1 MANFYYSEPI
11 SFVEAPAGQA
21 GRGIQSITF
30 AYCRTDSDAQ
40 PTSGWKSDFPEV
52 DAAKPYLWTQI
63 TYNYT
68 TGGSE
73 IAYTVTKNG
82 EDGKPGK
89 DGIQI
94 TTIVTEYCRSNDG
107 VTTPALTENW
117 ESTMPAFDASK
128 LYLWTKIVYQ
138 YSDNTESEPQY
149 MVTKDG
155 VQGVDGKPGKD
166 GTQITSI
173 TTTYARSDNSTTT
186 PQDWLDTI
194 PTVDST
200 KPYLW
205 TRIVYNYNDNTSSEP
220 QYTITKDGEK
230 GEPGGNAAII
240 VSPTAVYK
248 GLTYDLSTHKVT
260 AQLTYDNSIQTFT
273 DKTFIQ
279 AALIYSLT
287 QGVHYFRIDNTHYVF
302 IEFASDESKENVSKI
317 ISSQK
322 FYYRVAITNNVD
334 DYPTNWGDWKGALNA
349 GDPILIAT
357 TTDEETAASLNTYL
371 YLRYHTS
378 KGDEANYRGQTG
390 ISSDD
395 GTTYTAN
402 ILTQVGSHIA
412 AALASDDLKDF
423 HAANWKELA
432 WHTLVGDTEVENLAL
447 STSIPEDA
455 QTLILALSS
464 YAAEYNGL
472 QFTGYYEGK
481 PVCYYT
487 LPFSLDKDLLELGN
501 IDENGDVVIADNK
514 VAADSIAANAIT
526 AEKIEAYAINAS
538 KIKAGA
544 ITSDKISTDGLQ
556 SKETVKFKEDSKYT
570 ETGSAIT
577 FGYQEGM
584 PAGIYFKNFYID
596 QEGNAGFKGSITATE
611 GATFA
616 GWKINSTSIQDS
628 SNTMGLYNG
637 KKRIAESLVTAGGTS
652 PYRFFSGGIIGNE
665 NETAVLPAPVFAV
678 LADGSLYSSQAKM
691 DGLDITGGQ
700 VSGILRIGGDS
711 TGIVADGTNGVIS
724 SPNYSDNLGWHID
737 KEGNASFNN
746 LAARGK
752 LSSVVFEQNKVSAVG
767 GSLYIS
773 PTVYFTERSI
783 SVAGFDDAEATNIK
797 ITFNQ
802 GANDFT
808 KFNINSP
815 VLLNF
820 ITNNG
825 QEYNN
830 IKGAIASLDK
840 EATAESQKT
849 ITITIAKTAVKISTF
864 ESIEPGC
871 MMASTG
877 TESQSTY
884 ILLSAT
890 GPYIE
895 LNTAQLNQTMT
906 MPCVRLGSLED
917 IRDNDFGKLDGFGLY
932 STNAYLRGQVILPNA
947 GITNQT
953 EIKVNDN
960 AVRFWA
966 GKNGDNIGDSNFVVT
981 QDGSLYANKGI
992 FKGIIEATDGT
1003 FSGTLKAAG
1012 IVIDKRDTPETTQKE
1027 NEFFVAYT
1035 STPTT
1040 VDDYVLRINN
1050 KGLSIWE
1057 GGLAAYSDY
1066 LNGWANNASQ
1076 RDGAS
1081 SIAPYGNKENDESAM
1096 YPYLSLVDS
1105 ATPHLTTKGL
1115 HIFDVS
1121 PSLVGKSAR
1130 LNADKLV
1137 FARAITVSSTST
1149 YSDAETVAYQQQE
1162 VASISVSAADNS
1174 GELQLNNNNAIQ
1186 INAAALKFG
1195 DDMKI
1200 SVIENVG
1207 LNFIV

>member
-30 AYCRTDSDAQ
+30 AYCRTDSDTQ
-40 PTSGWKSDFPEV
+40 PTSGWESDFPEV

-89 DGIQI
+89 DG
-94 TTIVTEYCRSNDG
+94 
-107 VTTPALTENW
+107 
-117 ESTMPAFDASK
+117 
-128 LYLWTKIVYQ
+128 
-138 YSDNTESEPQY
+138 
-149 MVTKDG
+149 
-155 VQGVDGKPGKD
+155 
-166 GTQITSI
+166 
-173 TTTYARSDNSTTT
+173 
-186 PQDWLDTI
+186 
-194 PTVDST
+194 
-200 KPYLW
+200 
-205 TRIVYNYNDNTSSEP
+205 
-220 QYTITKDGEK
+220 EK
-230 GEPGGNAAII
+230 GEPGGSAAII

-248 GLTYDLSTHKVT
+248 GLTYDLSTHKIT

-273 DKTFIQ
+273 DKIFIK
-279 AALIYSLT
+279 AALTYNLT
-287 QGVHYFRIDNTHYVF
+287 QGVHYFRIDNAHYVF
-302 IEFASDESKENVSKI
+302 IEFASDESKENISKI
-317 ISSQK
+317 LSSQQ
-322 FYYRVAITNNVD
+322 FYYRVAIVNNVD
-334 DYPTNWGDWKGALNA
+334 DYPTDWGDWKGAINA
-349 GDPILIAT
+349 GEPILITT

-378 KGDEANYRGQTG
+378 EGDDANYRGQTD
-390 ISSDD
+390 ILSDD

-402 ILTQVGSHIA
+402 VLTQVGSHIA
-412 AALASDDLKDF
+412 TALASDDLEDF
-423 HAANWKELA
+423 HTTNWEELT
-432 WHTLVGDTEVENLAL
+432 WHTLVGDTNVENLAL
-447 STSIPEDA
+447 STSNSEDA
-455 QTLILALSS
+455 QTLILTLSS

-481 PVCYYT
+481 PSCYYT
-487 LPFSLDKDLLELGN
+487 LLFSLDKDLLELGN
-501 IDENGDVVIADNK
+501 INENGDVVIADNK
-514 VAADSIAANAIT
+514 VAADSIAANAVT

-556 SKETVKFKEDSKYT
+556 SKEAVEFLENSSYT
-570 ETGSAIT
+570 KRGSTIT
-577 FGYQEGM
+577 FGYQESM
-584 PAGIYFKNFYID
+584 PAGIYFQNFYID
-596 QEGNAGFKGSITATE
+596 QAGNAGFKGSITAE
-611 GATFA
+611 DGATFA
-616 GWKINSTSIQDS
+616 GWKIDSTSIQDTT
-628 SNTMGLYNG
+628 NTMGLYNG
-637 KKRIAESLVTAGGTS
+637 TKRVAESLTTANSTS
-652 PYRFFSGGIIGNE
+652 PYRFFSGGMIGNE
-665 NETAVLPAPVFAV
+665 NENTILSTPVFAV

-691 DGLDITGGQ
+691 NGLNIAGGQ
-700 VSGILRIGGDS
+700 VSGTLRIGNNS
-711 TGIVADGTNGVIS
+711 TGIVADGIEGTIS
-724 SPNYSDNLGWHID
+724 SPNYSNNLGWYID

-746 LAARGK
+746 LTARGK

-773 PTVYFTERSI
+773 PTVYFTEESTSI
-783 SVAGFDDAEATNIK
+783 TGFDEATDNIE
-797 ITFNQ
+797 ITFGQ
-802 GANDFT
+802 GINDFT
-808 KFNINSP
+808 KFNTKSP

-820 ITNNG
+820 ITSNG

-830 IKGAIASLDK
+830 IKGTIASL
-840 EATAESQKT
+840 AESQKT
-849 ITITIAKTAVKISTF
+849 ITITVAKKEVNNSVFK
-864 ESIEPGC
+864 SIEPGC

-884 ILLSAT
+884 ILLSAA

-906 MPCVRLGSLED
+906 TPCVRLGSLED
-917 IRDNDFGKLDGFGLY
+917 IEDSDFGKLESFGLY

-953 EIKVNDN
+953 EIKVNNN

-1012 IVIDKRDTPETTQKE
+1012 IVISKEDTEKE

-1066 LNGWANNASQ
+1066 LNGWANNANQ
-1076 RDGAS
+1076 RDDTS
-1081 SIAPYGNKENDESAM
+1081 TVVPYGNEENDESTM

-1105 ATPHLTTKGL
+1105 ATPHLTVKGL
-1115 HIFDVS
+1115 HIFDVN
-1121 PSLVGKSAR
+1121 PSMVGKSAR
-1130 LNADKLV
+1130 LDADKLV
-1137 FARAITVSSTST
+1137 FAQAMNTSSI
-1149 YSDAETVAYQQQE
+1149 YSDAEAAAYQQQE
-1162 VASISVSAADNS
+1162 VASISISATDNS

-1186 INAAALKFG
+1186 VNAAALKFG
-1195 DDMKI
+1195 NNMKI

-1207 LNFIV
+1207 LNFVV

>member
-30 AYCRTDSDAQ
+30 AYCRTDSDVQ
-40 PTSGWKSDFPEV
+40 PTSGWESEFPEV

-89 DGIQI
+89 DGVQV
-94 TTIVTEYCRSNDG
+94 TTIITEYCRSDDG
-107 VTTPALTENW
+107 ITAPALTENW

-138 YSDNTESEPQY
+138 YSDSTESEPQY

-155 VQGVDGKPGKD
+155 VQGIDGKPGKD

-173 TTTYARSDNSTTT
+173 TTTYARSDNSTAT
-186 PQDWLDTI
+186 PQKWLDTI
-194 PTVDST
+194 PAVDT
-200 KPYLW
+200 TAPYLW

-248 GLTYDLSTHKVT
+248 GLTYDLSTHKIA
-260 AQLTYDNSIQTFT
+260 AQLTYDNNIQVLT
-273 DKTFIQ
+273 DKTFIK
-279 AALIYSLT
+279 ATLTYNLT
-287 QGVHYFRIDNTHYVF
+287 QGVHYFRIDSTHYVF
-302 IEFASDESKENVSKI
+302 VEFASDESKENVSKI
-317 ISSQK
+317 ISSQQ
-322 FYYRVAITNNVD
+322 FYYRVAITNNAD
-334 DYPTNWGDWKGALNA
+334 DYPTSWGDWEGTINA
-349 GDPILIAT
+349 GEPILIAI
-357 TTDEETAASLNTYL
+357 TTDEETSASLNTYL

-378 KGDEANYRGQTG
+378 EGDDANYRGQTG
-390 ISSDD
+390 ILSDD

-402 ILTQVGSHIA
+402 VLTQVGSHIA
-412 AALASDDLKDF
+412 TALASDDLEDF
-423 HAANWKELA
+423 HTTNWGELT
-432 WHTLVGDTEVENLAL
+432 WHTLVGDTDVENLAL
-447 STSIPEDA
+447 SAVSSEDA
-455 QTLILALSS
+455 KTLNVILSS

-481 PVCYYT
+481 PLYYYT

-501 IDENGDVVIADNK
+501 INENGDVVIADNK
-514 VAADSIAANAIT
+514 VAADSIAANAVT

-556 SKETVKFKEDSKYT
+556 SKEAVEFLENSNYT
-570 ETGSAIT
+570 KRGSTIT
-577 FGYQEGM
+577 FGYQESM
-584 PAGIYFKNFYID
+584 PAGIYFQNFYID
-596 QEGNAGFKGSITATE
+596 QAGNAGFKGSIAAE
-611 GATFA
+611 SGATFA

-628 SNTMGLYNG
+628 TNTMGLYNG
-637 KKRIAESLVTAGGTS
+637 TKKVAESLVTANSTS
-652 PYRFFSGGIIGNE
+652 PYRFFSGGMIGDENE
-665 NETAVLPAPVFAV
+665 NTILSTPVFAV

-691 DGLDITGGQ
+691 DGLNIAGGQ
-700 VSGILRIGGDS
+700 VSGILKIGDDS
-711 TGIVADGTNGVIS
+711 TGIVADGIEGTIS
-724 SPNYSDNLGWHID
+724 SPNYSDNLGWHIS

-746 LAARGK
+746 LTARGK

-773 PTVYFTERSI
+773 PTVYFTEG
-783 SVAGFDDAEATNIK
+783 SVSVTGFEDENATNIQ

-802 GANDFT
+802 GADDFT

-830 IKGAIASLDK
+830 IKGSIDSLDNK
-840 EATAESQKT
+840 AKT
-849 ITITIAKTAVKISTF
+849 ITIAVAKTAINNSIFT
-864 ESIEPGC
+864 SIEPGC

-884 ILLSAT
+884 ILLSAA

-906 MPCVRLGSLED
+906 TPCVRLGSLED
-917 IRDNDFGKLDGFGLY
+917 INDNDFGKLEGFGLY

-966 GKNGDNIGDSNFVVT
+966 GKNGDTIGDSNFVVT

-1012 IVIDKRDTPETTQKE
+1012 IVISKEDDPETTQKD

-1035 STPTT
+1035 SAPTT

-1076 RDGAS
+1076 RDDTS
-1081 SIAPYGNKENDESAM
+1081 TVVPYGNEENDESTM

-1105 ATPHLTTKGL
+1105 ATPHLTVKGL
-1115 HIFDVS
+1115 HIFDVN
-1121 PSLVGKSAR
+1121 PSKVGKSAR
-1130 LNADKLV
+1130 LDADKLV
-1137 FARAITVSSTST
+1137 FAQAITAAASLT
-1149 YSDAETVAYQQQE
+1149 YNDAETAAYQQQE
-1162 VASISVSAADNS
+1162 IASISVSATDNS

-1186 INAAALKFG
+1186 VNAAALKFG
-1195 DDMKI
+1195 NDMKI

-1207 LNFIV
+1207 LNFVV